1 MHPSRARLTLLA
13 ALAPGLLAIAVAC
26 GGSKEDPCL
35 PIAPGVA
42 VYAPGIDLVVR
53 DAQGRGMA
61 LGDTAI
67 TYRGATD
74 SVVIVA
80 IDTLHALAGFGAP
93 GTYAVRLKRPY
104 YRDVVLQG
112 VTVPQ
117 GQCGGAVT
125 QQVPVTLE
133 LVPGAPALRS
143 VAVFGAGFLASPGA
157 HTQLV
162 ARFDADP
169 SVSTTVTWRLK
180 DSTVA
185 QVDAAGLLTAKCTT
199 RIVADTVTAV
209 ATVDTT
215 VRGRAPFQVAQQ
227 SSCP

>member
-1 MHPSRARLTLLA
+1 MHRTRARLAFLL

-26 GGSKEDPCL
+26 GGSMDDPCL

-53 DAQGRGMA
+53 DARGHGVA

-67 TYRGATD
+67 TYRGSAD
-74 SVVIVA
+74 SVVSVGF
-80 IDTLHALAGFGAP
+80 DTLHVLAGFGAP
-93 GTYAVRLKRPY
+93 GTYAVRVKRPY
-104 YRDVVLQG
+104 YRDLVLPS

-133 LVPGAPALRS
+133 LMPGAPALRS
-143 VAVFGAGFLASPGA
+143 VAVFGAGFLATPGA
-157 HTQLV
+157 QLQLT

-169 SVSTTVTWRLK
+169 SVPTTVTWRLK

-185 QVDAAGLLTAKCTT
+185 RVDASGLLTAKCTT

-209 ATVDTT
+209 ATADTT

-227 SSCP
+227 TSCL

>member
-1 MHPSRARLTLLA
+1 MHRTRLAFLP
-13 ALAPGLLAIAVAC
+13 ALAPALLAIAVAC
-26 GGSKEDPCL
+26 GGSMDDRCL

-42 VYAPGIDLVVR
+42 IYAPGIDLVVR
-53 DAQGRGMA
+53 DAKGRSMA

-67 TYRGATD
+67 TYRGAD
-74 SVVIVA
+74 SVVAVGF
-80 IDTLHALAGFGAP
+80 DTLHVLAGFGAP

-104 YRDVVLQG
+104 YRDLVLPG

-117 GQCGGAVT
+117 GQCGSTIT

-143 VAVFGAGFLASPGA
+143 VAVSGAGFLATPGA
-157 HTQLV
+157 QLQLT

-169 SVSTTVTWRLK
+169 SVPTTVTWRLK

-185 QVDAAGLLTAKCTT
+185 RVDSSGLLTAKCTT
-199 RIVADTVTAV
+199 KIVADTVTAV

>member
-1 MHPSRARLTLLA
+1 MHRTRARLAFLLS
-13 ALAPGLLAIAVAC
+13 LAPGLLAIAVAC
-26 GGSKEDPCL
+26 GGSMDDPCL

-53 DAQGRGMA
+53 YARGPGAA

-67 TYRGATD
+67 TYRGSAD
-74 SVVIVA
+74 SVVRVGF
-80 IDTLHALAGFGAP
+80 DTLHVLAGFGAP

-104 YRDVVLQG
+104 YRDLVLPS

-133 LVPGAPALRS
+133 LMPGAPALRS
-143 VAVFGAGFLASPGA
+143 VAVFGAGFLATPGA
-157 HTQLV
+157 QLQLT

-169 SVSTTVTWRLK
+169 SVPTTVTWRLK

-185 QVDAAGLLTAKCTT
+185 RVDASGLLTAKCTT

-209 ATVDTT
+209 ATADTT
-215 VRGRAPFQVAQQ
+215 IRGRAPFQV
-227 SSCP
+227 

>member
-1 MHPSRARLTLLA
+1 MHRPRVRLAFLI

-26 GGSKEDPCL
+26 SGSMDDPCL
-35 PIAPGVA
+35 PIAPGVT

-61 LGDTAI
+61 LGDTAV
-67 TYRGATD
+67 TYRGTD
-74 SVVIVA
+74 SVVTVGF
-80 IDTLHALAGFGAP
+80 DTLHALAGFGAP

-104 YRDVVLQG
+104 YRDVVLQS

-117 GQCGGAVT
+117 GQCGGPVT

-143 VAVFGAGFLASPGA
+143 VAVFGATFLSAPGA
-157 HTQLV
+157 TTQLS

-169 SVSTTVTWRLK
+169 SVPTTVTWRLK

-185 QVDAAGLLTAKCTT
+185 RVDASGLLTAKCTT
-199 RIVADTVTAV
+199 KIVADTVTAV

-215 VRGRAPFQVAQQ
+215 FKGRAPFQVAQQ